1 MKEREK
7 RGGDGHEEKVKRRG
21 GPPFKLFICENGSL
35 GKSSAQDE
43 TRPSLCRCTGR
54 FHLSVGAREKI
65 VFEGKFSI
73 DEGDCL
79 HSTCEHFLKC
89 GEGWRKVQI
98 MKRSYVIALSLVL
111 MRSGITCLFERD
123 FMHALKKC
131 EYRFEQ
137 SLKYLQRKMCTPLKL
152 TMNELSLVKAQ
163 FRKESSEIRSL
174 EENIA
179 TLMQKGD
186 ASACVEKI
194 SELIARREEL
204 VEINSK
210 LALAQGKANELLC
223 KKKQQMEK
231 KLHPACAD

>member
-1 MKEREK
+1 MVRSVKALLEMKLDHHCVDAQGVSICLSAPEK
-7 RGGDGHEEKVKRRG
+7 
-21 GPPFKLFICENGSL
+21 
-35 GKSSAQDE
+35 
-43 TRPSLCRCTGR
+43 
-54 FHLSVGAREKI
+54 KI

-231 KLHPACAD
+231 KLHPACPDSDSGIESMEAFVRRLRGQEPFWLG